1 MKNLKTK
8 LRESLI
14 KITGY
19 YILKEHALPVGCDLI
34 IDLKSKINFPIS
46 TIFDIGAN
54 VGKSSYAFR
63 QIFPHA
69 ELNAF
74 EPNPGIFQTLVKNLR
89 NSQIHLHN
97 VGLGKQRMLYASTF
111 QNIEMF
117 YSQGLPLAIGHKQ
130 KNTCKS

>member
-1 MKNLKTK
+1 MPLYEIEYKYSFMIT
-8 LRESLI
+8 ES
-14 KITGY
+14 TQR
-19 YILKEHALPVGCDLI
+19 
-34 IDLKSKINFPIS
+34 
-46 TIFDIGAN
+46 TIRLAVDIGAN